1 MGDQGGGTGPRKSAA
16 SGRDKRAAARAKRRL
31 MVRYG
36 VHALEKTAFTKD
48 VSESGVFIK
57 TNSVFR
63 PGSTLQVKIE
73 FPDESF
79 TLWGRVIWAKRVP
92 AQLAHILDCGM
103 GVCFVDPPADWL
115 DFCRAWKAGLGVEG

>member
-1 MGDQGGGTGPRKSAA
+1 MGQQSQGAGSPGGSSSRK
-16 SGRDKRAAARAKRRL
+16 DKRAAARAKRRL

-36 VHALEKTAFTKD
+36 VHALEKTAFTRD
-48 VSESGVFIK
+48 ISESGVFIK

-63 PGSTLQVKIE
+63 PGSTLQVQID

-103 GVCFVDPPADWL
+103 GVCFIDPPADWL
-115 DFCRAWKAGLGVEG
+115 DFCKAWKSEIGVER